1 MVVITAMAT
10 IDVARRD
17 EAARKGQELV
27 AKTRQE
33 PGCVN
38 YVFYFPPSDP
48 GTVFFFQQWETQ
60 DTFEA
65 HTKAAHT
72 RAFRCELEGW
82 LVKPI
87 NTRRFAGE
95 SSLVL

>member
-1 MVVITAMAT
+1 MIVITATAT

-17 EAARKGQELV
+17 EAARKGQELT

-33 PGCVN
+33 PGCVT
-38 YVFYFPPSDP
+38 YVFYLHPADE

-60 DTFEA
+60 DAFEA
-65 HTKAAHT
+65 HSRADHT
-72 RAFRCELEGW
+72 RSFMRDLESW

-87 NTRRFAGE
+87 STRRFAGE